1 MKTELQ
7 TVDVQAFIDARGIS
21 LFQWGILVL
30 CGLVVFMDGFNT
42 QVIGYLAPA
51 IANAWHLP
59 KSSLSWI
66 FSAGLAGLM
75 AGFVLLA
82 PLADRFGRKPV
93 MVACTASFGLF
104 TLATTWA
111 NSSETLVV
119 LRFLTGVGLG
129 GALPNAFAL
138 TGEYSPRRWRAT
150 LVVGVSSGLS
160 LGSIVAGL
168 LSAWLLKTI
177 GWRGVLLLGGLPP
190 LAIALALQL
199 FLPES
204 LSFLAVRGKGSASI
218 AKILRAVH
226 RDYGI
231 TSETEFFTSELPVRD
246 VTVAHLFGE
255 GRLVGT
261 VLLWVLFFVNLLD
274 LYFIQNWLP
283 TIMTDTGVPLEKAIQ
298 LTTLA
303 MVGGIVAALVMG
315 PLMDRLGPYVV
326 LTTLF
331 IGGAASVAAIGVA
344 LSSPLSAL
352 MAATFSAGF
361 FVAGAQ
367 KCANALAVMFY
378 PTAMRSSGI
387 GWALGRHGSGGFHS
401 RSVGGGPVHHS
412 RLAEHQ
418 TVLGRSHAAAARSG
432 CGLRDGADLRSST
445 RPTDIKLIELAPSG
459 PPNFQRRLSAAIIGR
474 IL

>member
-1 MKTELQ
+1 MNTELQ
-7 TVDVQAFIDARGIS
+7 SVDVQAFIDARGIS
-21 LFQWGILVL
+21 LFQWSVLVL

-42 QVIGYLAPA
+42 QVIGYLAPV

-66 FSAGLAGLM
+66 FSSGLTGLM
-75 AGFVLLA
+75 VGFVLLA

-111 NSSETLVV
+111 YSSETLVV
-119 LRFLTGVGLG
+119 FRFLTGVGLG

-138 TGEYSPRRWRAT
+138 SGEYSPRRWRAT
-150 LVVGVSSGLS
+150 MVVVVSSGLS

-190 LAIALALQL
+190 LAIAVALQL

-204 LSFLAVRGKGSASI
+204 LSFLALRGKGSASI
-218 AKILRAVH
+218 ARTLRAVD
-226 RDYGI
+226 RDCGI
-231 TSETEFFTSELPVRD
+231 TGQTEFFTSEPPVRG
-246 VTVAHLFGE
+246 VTVAQLFGE

-298 LTTLA
+298 IDL
-303 MVGGIVAALVMG
+303 
-315 PLMDRLGPYVV
+315 P
-326 LTTLF
+326 
-331 IGGAASVAAIGVA
+331 GV
-344 LSSPLSAL
+344 
-352 MAATFSAGF
+352 FR
-361 FVAGAQ
+361 
-367 KCANALAVMFY
+367 
-378 PTAMRSSGI
+378 TA
-387 GWALGRHGSGGFHS
+387 
-401 RSVGGGPVHHS
+401 
-412 RLAEHQ
+412 
-418 TVLGRSHAAAARSG
+418 
-432 CGLRDGADLRSST
+432 
-445 RPTDIKLIELAPSG
+445 
-459 PPNFQRRLSAAIIGR
+459 
-474 IL
+474 

>member
-1 MKTELQ
+1 MGSEGIELKTDQ
-7 TVDVQAFIDARGIS
+7 QRVDAQAFIDARGIS
-21 LFQWGILVL
+21 PFQSGILVL

-51 IANAWHLP
+51 IAKAWHLP

-66 FSAGLAGLM
+66 FSSGLTGLM

-93 MVACTASFGLF
+93 IVVCTAIFGLF

-111 NSSETLVV
+111 NSSEALVT

-138 TGEYSPRRWRAT
+138 AGEYSPRRWRAT
-150 LVVGVSSGLS
+150 MVVVVSSALS

-168 LSAWLLKTI
+168 LSAWLLNAI

-190 LAIALALQL
+190 LAIAVALQL

-204 LSFLAVRGKGSASI
+204 LSFLALRGNSSTSI
-218 AKILRAVH
+218 AKILRAIQ
-226 RDYGI
+226 RDCGF
-231 TSETEFFTSELPVRD
+231 TSETEFFTPEPPARGVI
-246 VTVAHLFGE
+246 VAQLFRE

-274 LYFIQNWLP
+274 LYLIQNWLP
-283 TIMTDTGVPLEKAIQ
+283 TIMTDAGVPLETAIQ
-298 LTTLA
+298 ITTLA
-303 MVGGIVAALVMG
+303 MVGGIVAALVTG
-315 PLMDRLGPYVV
+315 PLMDRLGPYVI
-326 LTTLF
+326 LTVLF

-344 LSSPLSAL
+344 LTSTLRAV

-378 PTAMRSSGI
+378 PTAIRSSGV
-387 GWALGRHGSGGFHS
+387 GWALG
-401 RSVGGGPVHHS
+401 
-412 RLAEHQ
+412 
-418 TVLGRSHAAAARSG
+418 
-432 CGLRDGADLRSST
+432 
-445 RPTDIKLIELAPSG
+445 
-459 PPNFQRRLSAAIIGR
+459 IGR
-474 IL
+474 IGSILGPLAAGLFITLGWSSIKLFSAAALPLLLGAGAAFAMEQIYGRRHARPS

>member
-1 MKTELQ
+1 LKTEPQ
-7 TVDVQAFIDARGIS
+7 SVDVQAFIDGRGIS
-21 LFQWGILVL
+21 LFQWRILAL

-42 QVIGYLAPA
+42 QVIGYLAPV

-66 FSAGLAGLM
+66 FSSGLAGLM

-111 NSSETLVV
+111 DSSETLVG
-119 LRFLTGVGLG
+119 LRFLTGAGLG

-138 TGEYSPRRWRAT
+138 SGEYSPQRWRAT
-150 LVVGVSSGLS
+150 TVVAVSSGLS

-168 LSAWLLKTI
+168 LSAWLMKII

-204 LSFLAVRGKGSASI
+204 LSLLVLRGKGSASI
-218 AKILRAVH
+218 AKILTAIH
-226 RDYGI
+226 RDCGI
-231 TSETEFFTSELPVRD
+231 TSETGFVTSEPAVRG
-246 VTVAHLFGE
+246 VAVAQLFGE
-255 GRLVGT
+255 GRLAGT

-283 TIMTDTGVPLEKAIQ
+283 TIMTDAGVPLEKAIEI
-298 LTTLA
+298 TTLA
-303 MVGGIVAALVMG
+303 MVGGIMAALVMG
-315 PLMDRLGPYVV
+315 PLMDRLGPYVI

-331 IGGAASVAAIGVA
+331 ISGATSVAAIGVA
-344 LSSPLSAL
+344 LSSRLTVV
-352 MAATFSAGF
+352 MAAIFCAGF
-361 FVAGAQ
+361 FVSGAQ
-367 KCANALAVMFY
+367 KCANALAVTFY
-378 PTAMRSSGI
+378 PTAIRSSGI
-387 GWALGRHGSGGFHS
+387 GWALGTGRVGSII
-401 RSVGGGPVHHS
+401 GP
-412 RLAEHQ
+412 LAAGLFIA
-418 TVLGRSHAAAARSG
+418 LGWSNITLFSAAAMP
-432 CGLRDGADLRSST
+432 LLLGAGAAFAMGRIYGNRRV
-445 RPTDIKLIELAPSG
+445 RPTSV
-459 PPNFQRRLSAAIIGR
+459 
-474 IL
+474 